1 MNKRLL
7 FRKALF
13 LCLFMFSILGANAQT
28 FKDDIMLQAFSWD
41 VHNQASVTAEGGLY
55 NFLNNR
61 AGSYAVAGITVLW
74 MPPPSK
80 SSGGVGYIPTEL
92 HNFSQTVYGTE
103 SQLTTLLT
111 NLNSSSPKIHAMAD
125 VVVNHRGGSTN
136 WTDFTNPTWDCKSIT
151 STDEANTGV
160 ITGVKPCGTA
170 DTGDDFNGARDLDHR
185 DIQVQNG
192 VKEYLTRL
200 KALGFDS
207 WRWDMVKGFSASYVG
222 TYNTDSAP
230 HGSVG
235 EYWDGNTTN
244 VKNWVDGT
252 SKKSTAFDFP
262 LYYNLSSALLGNY
275 TKLAGT
281 PGLSSQTGYKDLAVT
296 FIDNHDTFVKT
307 EWIAEANVMKGYA
320 YILTHPGI
328 PCVFFSHYYGGTFT
342 KDDVTRTY
350 TSHENEINVL
360 MAVRKANAI
369 NALSTVSI
377 QTATT
382 AEYLAIIDGK
392 VAVRLGNT
400 TTLPTGT
407 GWIENASGTGYKVW
421 SKVAVNVAPT
431 IAITPVGGSFVAGT
445 TQSVTI
451 AATDDKVGSIIYY
464 TTDGT
469 TPTVSSSLYSTPINV
484 TANTTIKA
492 IAKDVDGL
500 FSGVASQTYTFV
512 TTSTFSVYFKP
523 PTSTPNWPSP
533 KVHFWGATPA
543 GSIANASWGVPV
555 AMTADGTNAGWFK
568 YTFSGVS
575 TINLLFRD
583 GNSTGTLG
591 VTKTAD
597 VVNVSK
603 EVWYEWDASN
613 TTTYLKQ
620 VSLSANDFIVSSN
633 KITFYPNPVLDSFK
647 INTVVSNLYIYDLNG
662 RIVKQQLKSLE
673 SNTAIDVSD
682 LGKGIYFVTAKDE
695 NDSNFTLKIIKK

>member
-1 MNKRLL
+1 MIKKLL
-7 FRKALF
+7 FRKIFF
-13 LCLFMFSILGANAQT
+13 LCLFLFSILGTSAQT
-28 FKDDIMLQAFSWD
+28 FKDDIMMQAFSWD
-41 VHNQASVTAEGGLY
+41 VHNQASITAEGGLY

-61 AGSYAVAGITVLW
+61 AGSYAAAGISVLW

-80 SSGGVGYIPTEL
+80 STGGVGYIPTEL
-92 HNFSQTVYGTE
+92 YNFSQTVYGTE

-160 ITGVKPCGTA
+160 ITGVRPCGTA
-170 DTGDDFNGARDLDHR
+170 DTGDDFNGGRDLDHR

-192 VKEYLTRL
+192 VKEYLNRL
-200 KALGFDS
+200 KGLGFDS
-207 WRWDMVKGFSASYVG
+207 WRWDLVKGFSASYVG
-222 TYNTDSAP
+222 TYITDSAP

-320 YILTHPGI
+320 YIMTHPGI
-328 PCVFFSHYYGGTFT
+328 PCVFFSHYYGGTYS
-342 KDDVTRTY
+342 KDNVTRTY

-369 NALSTVSI
+369 NALSSTSI
-377 QTATT
+377 QTASTT
-382 AEYLAIIDGK
+382 EYLAIIDGK

-400 TTLPTGT
+400 STLPTGT
-407 GWIENASGTGYKVW
+407 GWIENASGIGYKVW
-421 SKVAVNVAPT
+421 SKVAVNLAPT
-431 IAITPVGGSFVAGT
+431 VAITPVGGSFVAGT

-451 AATDDKVGSIIYY
+451 AATDDKAGSVVYY

-469 TPTVSSSLYSTPINV
+469 TPTVSSSVYSTPINV
-484 TANTTIKA
+484 TATSTIKA
-492 IAKDVDGL
+492 IAKDADGL
-500 FSGVASQTYTFV
+500 FSGVASQTYTFLAV
-512 TTSTFSVYFKP
+512 GNITVRFLPPSSWAKP
-523 PTSTPNWPSP
+523 IN
-533 KVHFWGATPA
+533 VHHWNAIPAANLA
-543 GSIANASWGVPV
+543 GSSWPGKVMTGPDANGYFTYTFANIASTNIIFNRGTGSPQ
-555 AMTADGTNAGWFK
+555 TADII
-568 YTFSGVS
+568 GVNKN
-575 TINLLFRD
+575 TCYNM
-583 GNSTGTLG
+583 STGTLVEESCG
-591 VTKTAD
+591 
-597 VVNVSK
+597 
-603 EVWYEWDASN
+603 
-613 TTTYLKQ
+613 
-620 VSLSANDFIVSSN
+620 SLGLETPLNDSA
-633 KITFYPNPVLDSFK
+633 KISLYPNPVINSFK
-647 INTVVSNLYIYDLNG
+647 INGVVSNLYIYDLNG
-662 RIVKQQLKSLE
+662 RIVKQQSKSLE
-673 SNTAIDVSD
+673 SNTDFDISE
-682 LGKGIYFVTAKDE
+682 LIKGIYFVTAKDE
-695 NDSNFTLKIIKK
+695 NGSNFTLKIIKE

>member
-1 MNKRLL
+1 MIKKLL
-7 FRKALF
+7 FRKIFF
-13 LCLFMFSILGANAQT
+13 LCLFLFSILGTSAQT
-28 FKDDIMLQAFSWD
+28 FKDNIMMQAFSWD
-41 VHNQASVTAEGGLY
+41 VHNQASITAEGGLY

-61 AGSYAVAGITVLW
+61 AGSYAAAGISVLW

-80 SSGGVGYIPTEL
+80 STGGVGYIPTEL
-92 HNFSQTVYGTE
+92 YNFSQTVYGTE

-160 ITGVKPCGTA
+160 ITGVRPCGTA
-170 DTGDDFNGARDLDHR
+170 DTGDDFNGGRDLDHR

-192 VKEYLTRL
+192 VKEYLNRL
-200 KALGFDS
+200 KGLGFDS
-207 WRWDMVKGFSASYVG
+207 WRWDLVKGFSASYVG
-222 TYNTDSAP
+222 TYITDSAP

-320 YILTHPGI
+320 YIMTHPGI
-328 PCVFFSHYYGGTFT
+328 PCVFFSHYYGGTYS
-342 KDDVTRTY
+342 KDNVTRKY

-369 NALSTVSI
+369 NALSSTSI
-377 QTATT
+377 QTASTT
-382 AEYLAIIDGK
+382 EYLAIIDGK

-400 TTLPTGT
+400 STLPTGT
-407 GWIENASGTGYKVW
+407 GWIENASGIGYKVW

-431 IAITPVGGSFVAGT
+431 VAITPVGGSFVAGT

-451 AATDDKVGSIIYY
+451 AATDDKAGSVVYY

-469 TPTVSSSLYSTPINV
+469 TPTVSSSVYSTPINV
-484 TANTTIKA
+484 TATSTIKA
-492 IAKDVDGL
+492 IAKDADGL
-500 FSGVASQTYTFV
+500 FSGVASQTYTFLAV
-512 TTSTFSVYFKP
+512 GNITVRFLPPSSWAKP
-523 PTSTPNWPSP
+523 IN
-533 KVHFWGATPA
+533 VHHWNAIPAANLA
-543 GSIANASWGVPV
+543 GSSWPGKVMTGPDANGYFTYTFANIASTNIIFNRGTGSPQ
-555 AMTADGTNAGWFK
+555 TADII
-568 YTFSGVS
+568 GVNKN
-575 TINLLFRD
+575 TCYNM
-583 GNSTGTLG
+583 STGTLVEESCG
-591 VTKTAD
+591 
-597 VVNVSK
+597 
-603 EVWYEWDASN
+603 
-613 TTTYLKQ
+613 
-620 VSLSANDFIVSSN
+620 SLGLETPLNDSA
-633 KITFYPNPVLDSFK
+633 KISLYPNPVINSFK
-647 INTVVSNLYIYDLNG
+647 INGVVSNLYIYDLNG
-662 RIVKQQLKSLE
+662 RIVKQQSKSLE
-673 SNTAIDVSD
+673 SNTDFDISE
-682 LGKGIYFVTAKDE
+682 LIKGIYFVTAKDE
-695 NDSNFTLKIIKK
+695 NGSNFTLKIIKE

>member
-1 MNKRLL
+1 MIINNPQIMNKRLL

-55 NFLNNR
+55 DFLNNR
-61 AGSYAVAGITVLW
+61 AGSYAAAGITVLW

-80 SSGGVGYIPTEL
+80 STGGVGYIPTEL
-92 HNFSQTVYGTE
+92 HNFSQTVYGSE

-160 ITGVKPCGTA
+160 ITGVRPCGTA

-235 EYWDGNTTN
+235 EFWDGNTTN

-281 PGLSSQTGYKDLAVT
+281 PGLSSQTGYGDLAVT

-320 YILTHPGI
+320 YIMTHPGI

-421 SKVAVNVAPT
+421 SKVAINVAPT
-431 IAITPVGGSFVAGT
+431 VAISPLGGSFVAGT
-445 TQSVTI
+445 TQSVVI

-469 TPTVSSSLYSTPINV
+469 TPTASSSVYSTPISV
-484 TANTTIKA
+484 VSTSTIKA
-492 IAKDVDGL
+492 IAKDIDGL
-500 FSGVASQTYTFV
+500 FSGVASQTYTFLAV
-512 TTSTFSVYFKP
+512 GNITVRFLPPSSWAKP
-523 PTSTPNWPSP
+523 INVHHWNAVPSANLADSSWPG
-533 KVHFWGATPA
+533 K
-543 GSIANASWGVPV
+543 
-555 AMTADGTNAGWFK
+555 AMTGPDAGGYYS
-568 YTFSGVS
+568 YTFSNIAS
-575 TINLLFRD
+575 TNLLFD
-583 GNSTGTLG
+583 SNTGSPQTANIVGVNKNTCYNMSTGTIVEETCGNLG
-591 VTKTAD
+591 LDTPL
-597 VVNVSK
+597 K
-603 EVWYEWDASN
+603 EG
-613 TTTYLKQ
+613 
-620 VSLSANDFIVSSN
+620 N
-633 KITFYPNPVLDSFK
+633 KITLYPNPVLDSFK

-662 RIVKQQLKSLE
+662 RIVKQQSKSLE

-695 NDSNFTLKIIKK
+695 NGSNFTLKIIKK